1 MGLFGGSKSTSTT
14 HNQTDNTN
22 TQVATGDGDNPY
34 IFTGDGITVDSTDQN
49 LIDKTFGVI
58 NTAIEK
64 LGSASSD
71 ILDISREMSGSSF
84 ELAEKSKTNEQLTWL
99 YDMGKIVVP
108 AIGVVLV
115 VYFYTKMK
123 GK

>member
-1 MGLFGGSKSTSTT
+1 
-14 HNQTDNTN
+14 
-22 TQVATGDGDNPY
+22 
-34 IFTGDGITVDSTDQN
+34 
-49 LIDKTFGVI
+49 
-58 NTAIEK
+58 
-64 LGSASSD
+64 
-71 ILDISREMSGSSF
+71 REMSGSSF